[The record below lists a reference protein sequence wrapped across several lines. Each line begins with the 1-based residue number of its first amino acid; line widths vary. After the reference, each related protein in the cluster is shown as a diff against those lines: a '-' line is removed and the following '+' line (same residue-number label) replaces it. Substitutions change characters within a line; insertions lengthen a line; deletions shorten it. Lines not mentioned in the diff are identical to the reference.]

1 MLRIRLVLWYSLL
14 VLLTLVSTGIVVYL
28 LLYSSL
34 TSELENSL
42 AQDARSTL
50 RILSNR
56 PIKSDSLTLKKGIRS
71 KTIRELIDESL
82 ENAPKNISGE
92 ELSDRVMSFVMDEM
106 IYELSDSVGSSGE
119 EVKGLLQR
127 TLTGRHNYLV
137 EVYKMDS
144 GRFGHVYRSPN
155 LNNDTLL
162 HIFSIDSLSNEDSL
176 RRLGETS
183 IHGESVRA
191 VLSSNANYSIIV
203 ANSEEDIHELI
214 GQLIRLY
221 LYIIPLVLL
230 IATVGGIILAR
241 KALKPIED
249 IADTAKEISAK
260 NLSSRIEMPSRND
273 KELTTLV
280 ETLNTMFAR
289 LEISYHKI
297 AQFSSDASHELK
309 TPLAILKGEIEVA
322 NRRLESAGALT
333 ISEAK
338 DLLISMMEEV
348 ERMQRIVEGLLLI
361 AKAEDHRLPFEKEA
375 TSMYQ
380 FLDSIAEDADILAG
394 DKGIIFK
401 NKFAPGTESII
412 LDIDKTR
419 MYQVLMNLIDNALK
433 YTPKDGTVT
442 MFLEAQ
448 ENSVAFGI
456 SDTGPGIPPEDISK
470 VFQRFFRTESAR
482 SHGGEEYTSRSL
494 GLGLAITKSIIEAHG
509 GEISVASEVGKGTT
523 FTVTL
528 PLS

>member
-14 VLLTLVSTGIVVYL
+14 VLFTLVSTGIVVYL

-34 TSELENSL
+34 TSELDNSL

-56 PIKSDSLTLKKGIRS
+56 PIKSDSLALKKGSRS

-82 ENAPKNISGE
+82 ENAPKDLSGE
-92 ELSDRVMSFVMDEM
+92 DYTDRVMSLVMDEM
-106 IYELSDSVGSSGE
+106 LYELSDTLGSTKE
-119 EVKGLLQR
+119 QVEGLLQR
-127 TLTGRHNYLV
+127 TLSGRNNYLI
-137 EVYKMDS
+137 EVYKIEN
-144 GRFGHVYRSPN
+144 GKFNHLYRSQN
-155 LNNDTLL
+155 LNSDTLRQL
-162 HIFSIDSLSNEDSL
+162 FLINSLSAADSL
-176 RRLGETS
+176 RRLGEVDFNDDA
-183 IHGESVRA
+183 VRA
-191 VLSSNANYSIIV
+191 VLSSNANYAIIV
-203 ANSEEDIHELI
+203 GSSEEDIHELI

-230 IATVGGIILAR
+230 IATVGGVILAR

-260 NLSSRIEMPSRND
+260 NLSRRIEMPSRND

-280 ETLNTMFAR
+280 ETLNSMFAR
-289 LEISYHKI
+289 LEVSYHKI

-333 ISEAK
+333 ITEAK

-375 TSMYQ
+375 TSIYQ
-380 FLDSIAEDADILAG
+380 FLDAISEDADILAT
-394 DKGIIFK
+394 DKGITFK
-401 NKFAPGTESII
+401 NKFASGTESIM

-433 YTPKDGTVT
+433 YTPKGGTVT
-442 MFLEAQ
+442 MFLDRVEDTI
-448 ENSVAFGI
+448 AFGI
-456 SDTGPGIPPEDISK
+456 SDTGPGILPEDLPK
-470 VFQRFFRTESAR
+470 VFRRFFRTESAR
-482 SHGGEEYTSRSL
+482 SHGGDEYTSRSL
-494 GLGLAITKSIIEAHG
+494 GLGLAITKSIVEAHG
-509 GEISVASEVGKGTT
+509 GEISVASEVGKGTR

-528 PLS
+528 PIG